1 MLHSLKERNLL
12 VVAAAQAEERERQ
25 QVQEEIGEVEQ
36 HILAILPLLE
46 ASSDQCK
53 KQVRPYFLAISFKNN
68 AGIVINFYSSLPL
81 LNFHADRS
89 S

>member
-1 MLHSLKERNLL
+1 MLCSLKERNQL

-25 QVQEEIGEVEQ
+25 QVLEEISEVEQ
-36 HILAILPLLE
+36 RILAILPLVE

-53 KQVRPYFLAISFKNN
+53 EQVSPLSFERKVNGIVHDFLSASPSISFTN
-68 AGIVINFYSSLPL
+68 
-81 LNFHADRS
+81 RS